1 MTPNRNPAVKAAMK
15 MLPPS
20 PVAIPAASSC
30 RRHRQD
36 LQPVRLHGQAT
47 RDPERERAQDAGRH
61 ASDEAVAD
69 LLQHEVHGGVRR
81 HSPLVPFGEGKR
93 DEEER
98 DADSVVQAALDVETL
113 PDPRRDP
120 LVGDDRLAER
130 RVGAGEHDR
139 EHERLDQADAGQHAD
154 PDERAGGD
162 RERQTDPEQPGRYRE
177 LRAQRRE
184 RDPGGVS
191 EEDERQRRLRQQLD
205 GLAADTQIDQ
215 AEYRPCQQA
224 RGGEEDRRRD
234 ERPLEPAGDGR
245 EREQHQRNRR
255 EFPGSQR
262 FTFPS
267 SQPERAHRLA
277 HQRGLCRCRG
287 SPRSHRSRG
296 GGGRSSRRRRRG
308 RSSRCRR
315 SRSKRVRSRRARC

>member
-1 MTPNRNPAVKAAMK
+1 

-30 RRHRQD
+30 RGHRQD
-36 LQPVRLHGQAT
+36 LQPVRLHRQAT
-47 RDPERERAQDAGRH
+47 REPERERAQDAGRH
-61 ASDEAVAD
+61 ACDEAVAD
-69 LLQHEVHGGVRR
+69 LLQHEVHRTMRR
-81 HSPLVPFGEGKR
+81 QRSLVPFGESER

-98 DADSVVQAALDVETL
+98 DADSVVEAALDVETL

-139 EHERLDQADAGQHAD
+139 EHERLDQADARQHAD
-154 PDERAGGD
+154 AGERADGD
-162 RERQTDPEQPGRYRE
+162 RERQADPEQPGRHRE
-177 LRAQRRE
+177 LLAQGRQ
-184 RDPGGVS
+184 RDPRGVG

-205 GLAADTQIDQ
+205 GLAADAQIDQ
-215 AEYRPCQQA
+215 AEYRPCQQP
-224 RGGEEDRRRD
+224 RGREEDRRCD

-262 FTFPS
+262 P
-267 SQPERAHRLA
+267 PL
-277 HQRGLCRCRG
+277 
-287 SPRSHRSRG
+287 HRSQLDTPLGARRRPHRPPSAARR
-296 GGGRSSRRRRRG
+296 RSSTRRRRG
-308 RSSRCRR
+308 RSSRSRR
-315 SRSKRVRSRRARC
+315 SRPKRARSRRARC